1 MWDQVEPIF
10 NRALKF
16 SFSKKKLLFV
26 FPVLILCGVL
36 VVVCRA
42 LSVGAGSWVWVSLA
56 FLPLF
61 LCAGILLAAAV
72 PLIRIYHD
80 EVKGKPLKYRETIVR
95 SWGLMTGISSL
106 TVPLILA
113 YLVLWIILGV
123 FYLAKGIPKVGHT
136 LGVILSFAPFLLI
149 FGSLVLSVMSL
160 LLLFFMTPQ
169 VALKSEMRWEL
180 AEEMLYRLKENFFSH
195 LLMLILGLVPLLIA
209 VGFLILAAAMTGL
222 TYFTAE
228 SAWAVALQWFFMM
241 IPFAALVSPATI
253 FFFNFAAESF
263 VWMQKR

>member
-1 MWDQVEPIF
+1 MPEDEEAGAAPVPGAPVGE
-10 NRALKF
+10 AL
-16 SFSKKKLLFV
+16 V
-26 FPVLILCGVL
+26 DEAHAEEAGPPAGV
-36 VVVCRA
+36 
-42 LSVGAGSWVWVSLA
+42 G
-56 FLPLF
+56 
-61 LCAGILLAAAV
+61 
-72 PLIRIYHD
+72 
-80 EVKGKPLKYRETIVR
+80 
-95 SWGLMTGISSL
+95 
-106 TVPLILA
+106 
-113 YLVLWIILGV
+113 
-123 FYLAKGIPKVGHT
+123 
-136 LGVILSFAPFLLI
+136 
-149 FGSLVLSVMSL
+149 
-160 LLLFFMTPQ
+160 PQ
-169 VALKSEMRWEL
+169 LQASRGQARSEMRWEL